1 MSIRWTD
8 VESRRWQRMME
19 VPFVDLRAQHAN
31 FHGEL
36 DEACLAA
43 LAAATTSSERKCGR
57 SRKSSRNIAAQA
69 CVGVDSG
76 LSALELCLRVYGI
89 GPGDEVITSS
99 NTFIATAMAISATG
113 ATPILVDPCEDD
125 FCLDPTLLAEAI
137 TPRTRAIIPVHLY
150 GHPCQMDAI
159 IHIALA
165 ARIRRHRRRRASAW
179 CAVQRRRVRLD
190 RGCGRVQLLP
200 VKESWRRW

>member
-1 MSIRWTD
+1 MPGCVARCNYILG
-8 VESRRWQRMME
+8 EE
-19 VPFVDLRAQHAN
+19 VRLFEEE
-31 FHGEL
+31 F
-36 DEACLAA
+36 AA
-43 LAAATTSSERKCGR
+43 YCG
-57 SRKSSRNIAAQA
+57 AEH

-113 ATPILVDPCEDD
+113 ATPILVDPCEGD
-125 FCLDPTLLAEAI
+125 FCLDPTLLASAI

-159 IHIALA
+159 MA
-165 ARIRRHRRRRASAW
+165 
-179 CAVQRRRVRLD
+179 
-190 RGCGRVQLLP
+190 
-200 VKESWRRW
+200 